1 MRFRR
6 RIALRFKT
14 ATKGRQQEQHLGRR
28 GDEDEDEEEEVDPAD
43 GGKVVGTALGVK
55 SRAGGTLA
63 TAGRSNSSCS
73 RLDKCHHFIVE
84 TDKRGWGPLMTQQTK
99 TGKKNV
105 YFVAGSLAGIQT
117 GMLLIRILS
126 TSTRRELAEMG

>member
-14 ATKGRQQEQHLGRR
+14 VTKGRQQEQHLGRR
-28 GDEDEDEEEEVDPAD
+28 GDEDEDEEEVDPAV
-43 GGKVVGTALGVK
+43 GGKVIWTALGVK

-63 TAGRSNSSCS
+63 TAGRSNSCS

-84 TDKRGWGPLMTQQTK
+84 TDKRGVG
-99 TGKKNV
+99 G
-105 YFVAGSLAGIQT
+105 
-117 GMLLIRILS
+117 
-126 TSTRRELAEMG
+126 RR